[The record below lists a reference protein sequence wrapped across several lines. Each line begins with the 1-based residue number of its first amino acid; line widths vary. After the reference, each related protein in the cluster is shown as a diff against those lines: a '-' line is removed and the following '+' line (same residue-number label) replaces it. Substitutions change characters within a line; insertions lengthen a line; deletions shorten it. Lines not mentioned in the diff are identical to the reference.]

1 MKIALSTLL
10 CLFTG
15 AIATSL
21 SIYGYPEGKST
32 KSGNEYVDMLQH
44 KWIRDTIGPYY
55 SVNTHISHNHMN
67 NYHDTINTFID
78 NIVLIDRDYY
88 YKENGSLHPFKNYDN
103 SNCGSN
109 VFCHNGNNMI
119 DLLNTVKKYENGDI
133 FHYKD
138 IYFRYLHMKMKMLEE
153 KLMNL

>member
-1 MKIALSTLL
+1 MKLTLSILL
-10 CLFTG
+10 CLITV
-15 AIATSL
+15 ALATSL
-21 SIYGYPEGKST
+21 SIYGYPVDKST
-32 KSGNEYVDMLQH
+32 KSGNEYVDMLQQ

-55 SVNTHISHNHMN
+55 SGTHRSHNPVN

-78 NIVLIDRDYY
+78 NIILIDRDYY

-103 SNCGSN
+103 TTPCGSN
-109 VFCHNGNNMI
+109 VFCRNGNNMI
-119 DLLNTVKKYENGDI
+119 ELLNTVKKYENGDI
-133 FHYKD
+133 FYNKD

>member
-1 MKIALSTLL
+1 MKLTLSTLL
-10 CLFTG
+10 CLFTV
-15 AIATSL
+15 ALATSL
-21 SIYGYPEGKST
+21 SVYGYSEDKPSRT
-32 KSGNEYVDMLQH
+32 GNEYVDMLQH

-55 SVNTHISHNHMN
+55 SGNTRSSHRPVN

-103 SNCGSN
+103 RDCGSN

-119 DLLNTVKKYENGDI
+119 DLLNIVKKYENGDI
-133 FHYKD
+133 FSYGD
-138 IYFRYLHMKMKMLEE
+138 MYFRYLHMKMKMLEE
-153 KLMNL
+153 KLMNV